1 MRKQKIHKW
10 DSNLKLFERNHLA
23 SHRIRS
29 KAELIDSIEWAKEWT
44 KPCKECQKIL
54 LKLNKAKGE

>member
-10 DSNLKLFERNHLA
+10 DSNLKLFERKHLK
-23 SHRIRS
+23 SEGIRS
-29 KAELIDSIEWAKEWT
+29 KAELIENLEWQRKYT

-54 LKLNKAKGE
+54 NKLGR

>member
-29 KAELIDSIEWAKEWT
+29 KAELIENLEWQRKYT

-54 LKLNKAKGE
+54 NKLGR

>member
-29 KAELIDSIEWAKEWT
+29 KAELIENLEWQRKYT
-44 KPCKECQKIL
+44 TVCKECELIREKM
-54 LKLNKAKGE
+54 K